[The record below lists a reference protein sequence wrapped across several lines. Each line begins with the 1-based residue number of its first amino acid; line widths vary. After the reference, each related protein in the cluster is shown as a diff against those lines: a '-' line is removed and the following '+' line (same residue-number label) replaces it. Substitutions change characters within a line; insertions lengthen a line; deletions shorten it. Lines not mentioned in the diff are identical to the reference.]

1 MVVVPET
8 DGIGAP
14 VVINGPWTREARQA
28 LVDREML
35 QLFIEYFG
43 RSMRSRRWSPW
54 HDLPVEE
61 IRELGPRLS
70 EDTIDLVEGFYG
82 IEEYI
87 GDFIRD
93 GLESFAVTRHRR
105 NLHLQWGAE
114 EFRHGVALEQ
124 VLIHSGARTEA
135 QIDAY
140 GEQIIANPWSHS
152 SHGGVDGI
160 LGASVYAMVQER
172 ATYVNY
178 EQLRLRVR
186 AEYGLPPRTTPEEA
200 RRGRQV
206 GAAEALRLI
215 AHDEIAHHGIFLKI
229 GQLYLRYFPEETI
242 EKLHAVNAAFH
253 MPALRLIPNRRAF
266 LGAVRRTRVFDGAK
280 YRQLVFEPM
289 IRALG
294 LENVFPPA
302 AERVGAEAK
311 G

>member
-8 DGIGAP
+8 DSIGAP
-14 VVINGPWTREARQA
+14 VMINGPWTREARQA

-35 QLFIEYFG
+35 QIFIEYFG

-54 HDLPVEE
+54 HDLPVDE

-124 VLIHSGARTEA
+124 VLNHS
-135 QIDAY
+135 
-140 GEQIIANPWSHS
+140 
-152 SHGGVDGI
+152 GVDGI

-172 ATYVNY
+172 ATYINY

-186 AEYGLPPRTTPEEA
+186 AEYGLTARTTPEEA
-200 RRGRQV
+200 QR
-206 GAAEALRLI
+206 
-215 AHDEIAHHGIFLKI
+215 
-229 GQLYLRYFPEETI
+229 
-242 EKLHAVNAAFH
+242 
-253 MPALRLIPNRRAF
+253 
-266 LGAVRRTRVFDGAK
+266 
-280 YRQLVFEPM
+280 
-289 IRALG
+289 
-294 LENVFPPA
+294 
-302 AERVGAEAK
+302 
-311 G
+311 

>member
-1 MVVVPET
+1 MVVVPESG
-8 DGIGAP
+8 GIGAP

-28 LVDREML
+28 VVDREML
-35 QLFIEYFG
+35 QVFIEYFA
-43 RSMRSRRWSPW
+43 RSMRTRRWSPW
-54 HDLPVEE
+54 HDLPVDE

-70 EDTIDLVEGFYG
+70 EDTIYG

-135 QIDAY
+135 QIDDY
-140 GEQIIANPWSHS
+140 GEQIIANPWSHAN
-152 SHGGVDGI
+152 HGGVDGI

-172 ATYVNY
+172 ATYINY

-186 AEYGLPPRTTPEEA
+186 AEYGLTARTTPEEA
-200 RRGRQV
+200 QRGRQL

-215 AHDEIAHHGIFLKI
+215 ALDEIAHHGIFLKI

-242 EKLHAVNAAFH
+242 EKLQAVNAAFH

-280 YRQLVFEPM
+280 YRQLVFEPV

-294 LENVFPPA
+294 LENLFAPA
-302 AERVGAEAK
+302 EGSVGAEAK